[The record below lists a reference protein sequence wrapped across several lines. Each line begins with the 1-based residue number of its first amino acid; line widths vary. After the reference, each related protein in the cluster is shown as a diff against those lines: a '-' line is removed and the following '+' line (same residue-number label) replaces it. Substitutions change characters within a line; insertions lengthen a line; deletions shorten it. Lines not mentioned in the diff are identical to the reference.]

1 MKRVVGEI
9 AHSRHMFV
17 GYLEAGDEV
26 GDRLVVELGELRRSR
41 GTAAG
46 QLRDDGAEGA
56 ALPVGARHL
65 AGLDNRIGGGIDR
78 DGRGERVGLIGP
90 TPRAQRRE
98 RQHNEDD
105 RTGKTP
111 PASAAG
117 ARRQQRQGHCK
128 LSSIPYRRGA
138 ATRGYRRDSAVFVG
152 TPLPADREGAMARL
166 KLGVL
171 ISGRGS
177 NLQALIDAAA
187 DPAYPAEI
195 ALVVSNRREAAGL
208 ERAARAGVARRVIAA
223 PDRAAFAAE
232 ADAALRQSGAQLVA
246 LAGFMRILDDAFV
259 AAWRDRLVNIHP
271 SLLPAFPGLH
281 PQRQALAA
289 GVRFSGCTVHFVR
302 PEVDSGPIIA
312 QAVVPVHASDDEALL
327 SQRILAAEHR
337 LYPAAVRLY
346 AEGRL
351 KIDGDRVTI
360 RGAAP
365 PEITLYN
372 PSEVLAWADG

>member
-1 MKRVVGEI
+1 
-9 AHSRHMFV
+9 
-17 GYLEAGDEV
+17 
-26 GDRLVVELGELRRSR
+26 
-41 GTAAG
+41 
-46 QLRDDGAEGA
+46 
-56 ALPVGARHL
+56 
-65 AGLDNRIGGGIDR
+65 
-78 DGRGERVGLIGP
+78 
-90 TPRAQRRE
+90 
-98 RQHNEDD
+98 
-105 RTGKTP
+105 
-111 PASAAG
+111 
-117 ARRQQRQGHCK
+117 
-128 LSSIPYRRGA
+128 
-138 ATRGYRRDSAVFVG
+138 
-152 TPLPADREGAMARL
+152 MARL

-281 PQRQALAA
+281 AQRQALAA
-289 GVRFSGCTVHFVR
+289 GVKIAGCTVHFVR
-302 PEVDSGPIIA
+302 PEMDSGPIIA
-312 QAVVPVHASDDEALL
+312 QAAVPVYPGDDEERLAA
-327 SQRILAAEHR
+327 RILAAEHR
-337 LYPAAVRLY
+337 LYPLAVRLF

-351 KIDGDRVTI
+351 AIVGNAVHI
-360 RGAAP
+360 AGAGAP
-365 PEITLYN
+365 DAALLN
-372 PSEVLAWADG
+372 PAEAFASASG